1 MKLTLFAHF
10 INAGNQLTPRSR
22 LTERMIAYLLKIGLL
37 VLLPFGAIAEVDL
50 KCMSECSSRSYARD
64 FCSERCS
71 YTKGGASGSGGY
83 QPEYGLGAVDQGQAQ
98 ADREMLQQL
107 KMLKE
112 SLAIQAEVNR
122 QRREREQYEQE
133 QQVRAEQR
141 QRYDQA
147 VEIERKVFDRS
158 QQLRAT
164 LQANVESRRL
174 KKKTKAASN
183 PNYEKGRQL
192 LNNGG
197 DLKKAFSLFQKAAT
211 EGYAPAQFL
220 VGSFYEGGVVV
231 VKSDSEAVSWYRKSA
246 EMDDPAGAHAL
257 GLAYLTG
264 KGIEKNVNEGF
275 RWTKYAAENGNFA
288 AQFTLG
294 SLYANGTGTSH
305 QNEVEAH
312 AWIRVSAE
320 SGYAPSQRILGKIYL
335 TGMGVRKDERQG
347 FDWLEKAAKQG
358 DSEALSIMKQA
369 LLSK

>member
-1 MKLTLFAHF
+1 M
-10 INAGNQLTPRSR
+10 
-22 LTERMIAYLLKIGLL
+22 
-37 VLLPFGAIAEVDL
+37 
-50 KCMSECSSRSYARD
+50 
-64 FCSERCS
+64 
-71 YTKGGASGSGGY
+71 
-83 QPEYGLGAVDQGQAQ
+83 
-98 ADREMLQQL
+98 
-107 KMLKE
+107 
-112 SLAIQAEVNR
+112 
-122 QRREREQYEQE
+122 
-133 QQVRAEQR
+133 
-141 QRYDQA
+141 
-147 VEIERKVFDRS
+147 
-158 QQLRAT
+158 
-164 LQANVESRRL
+164 
-174 KKKTKAASN
+174 
-183 PNYEKGRQL
+183 
-192 LNNGG
+192 
-197 DLKKAFSLFQKAAT
+197 
-211 EGYAPAQFL
+211 
-220 VGSFYEGGVVV
+220 VV

-257 GLAYLTG
+257 GLAYLSG

-358 DSEALSIMKQA
+358 ESEALSIMKQA